1 MPATSPIHNRRF
13 PRALRAASA
22 VMLGALL
29 GCARPAAAPPAP
41 QPVFFLLAVPA
52 SVDSTIALARSA
64 LREINGT
71 PQTPRFANN
80 VTNVTTHYVRTRQD
94 GGETRVAVVLEVS
107 HKIADPSGMITAVRL
122 SAWALDYAS
131 DFLGRPS
138 TPPPNRRSPSPS
150 AAATASQPAPL
161 NSRPRAISDSDEYDL
176 QEMLHVLEA
185 LMKYGARRMP

>member
-1 MPATSPIHNRRF
+1 
-13 PRALRAASA
+13 
-22 VMLGALL
+22 MLGALV

-41 QPVFFLLAVPA
+41 QPVLFLLAVPA

-107 HKIADPSGMITAVRL
+107 HKIADPSATITAVRL
-122 SAWALDYAS
+122 SGWALDYAG
-131 DFLGRPS
+131 DFLSRPS
-138 TPPPNRRSPSPS
+138 TSPPNRRSPS
-150 AAATASQPAPL
+150 ATATTMASQTAPL
-161 NSRPRAISDSDEYDL
+161 NSRPRPISDLDEYDL
-176 QEMLHVLEA
+176 QELLHVLEA
-185 LMKYGARRMP
+185 LMKHGARRMP